1 MEEGG
6 ERYREMKKEYNKMC
20 ERKRK
25 EEGERWVEI
34 ARSAKTGGQV
44 WEVVN
49 REKKKRGGISEGIK
63 WWNGWNI
70 LRD

>member
-1 MEEGG
+1 
-6 ERYREMKKEYNKMC
+6 MKKEYSKMC

-25 EEGERWVEI
+25 EEGDRWVEI
-34 ARSAKTGGQV
+34 ARSAKTEGQV

-49 REKKKRGGISEGIK
+49 RERKKTGGINEGIK

>member
-1 MEEGG
+1 MGG
-6 ERYREMKKEYNKMC
+6 NSK
-20 ERKRK
+20 KRK
-25 EEGERWVEI
+25 DGR
-34 ARSAKTGGQV
+34 TV

-49 REKKKRGGISEGIK
+49 RERKKRGGISEGIK